1 MIKELVQSSINI
13 LFPCQCAACGQNGA
27 PHPLPL
33 CPGCMD
39 LVIRGEAPPEAS
51 SPRIENIMS
60 CRVYDGVIKECV
72 TAFKYS
78 GKLRFASV
86 FEKLID
92 VSLSRPEGRPHQA
105 DVIIPVPIHPVKQH
119 KRGFNQAEIIARMLS
134 KNTIVPVDT
143 RVLVKTRNTPSQTGF
158 SRDKRL
164 RNLRNSFAVVDRLR
178 IVGRSVL
185 LVDDVTTSGATLEEC
200 ARVLSRAGASRI
212 SAFTI
217 ARTL

>member
-1 MIKELVQSSINI
+1 MIKELVRSSINM
-13 LFPCQCAACGQNGA
+13 LFPCQCGVCGQNGA

-33 CPGCMD
+33 CPGCLD

-51 SPRIENIMS
+51 SPRIDNITS

-78 GKLRFASV
+78 KKLRFAFV
-86 FEKLID
+86 FEKLIEVFLAGPGVRD
-92 VSLSRPEGRPHQA
+92 VPSDL
-105 DVIIPVPIHPVKQH
+105 IIPVPVHPVKQRR
-119 KRGFNQAEIIARMLS
+119 RGFNQAEVIARMLS
-134 KNTIVPVDT
+134 KNTLTPVDT
-143 RVLVKTRNTPSQTGF
+143 RVLIKTRNTPSQTGF
-158 SRDKRL
+158 SREKRL

-178 IVGRSVL
+178 VVGRSVL

-200 ARVLSRAGASRI
+200 ARVLWRAGAVRV